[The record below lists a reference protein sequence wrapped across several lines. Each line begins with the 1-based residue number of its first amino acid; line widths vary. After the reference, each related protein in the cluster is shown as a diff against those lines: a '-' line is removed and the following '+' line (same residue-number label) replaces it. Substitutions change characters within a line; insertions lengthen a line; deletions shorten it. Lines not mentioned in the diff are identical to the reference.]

1 MSLLIGTV
9 KLRETATNAAVVAEV
24 YDGVDQGHLA
34 NWLTKW
40 KPIIEATRLR
50 LEQQGADMSALPQS
64 SHWEWDKK
72 AAHFQKLLAYRMFAV
87 VCNGD
92 TQGLMAVATDPRHV
106 TCLADDK
113 RRTGLGLAYVD
124 YLESAPWNRPEHV
137 TQPRFRGVGSIL
149 IATAI
154 QLSEDEGFKGRIGLH
169 SLPQSEDFY
178 RTNIGMADL
187 GPDNS
192 YANFPLRYFEMTE
205 IAARA
210 FIQGGKNET
219 ES

>member
-1 MSLLIGTV
+1 MSSLIGTV

-24 YDGVDQGHLA
+24 YDGVDQSHLA
-34 NWLTKW
+34 NWQTKW
-40 KPIIEATRLR
+40 KPIIEATRVRLR
-50 LEQQGADMSALPQS
+50 QQGLDPNALLQSA
-64 SHWEWDKK
+64 HWEWDKK
-72 AAHFQKLLAYRMFAV
+72 AAHFQQLLAYRMFAI

-92 TQGLMAVATDPRHV
+92 TQGLMAVATDPRHR
-106 TCLADDK
+106 TRLADDQG
-113 RRTGLGLAYVD
+113 RTGLGLAYVD

-137 TQPRFRGVGSIL
+137 AQPRFRGVGSIL

-154 QLSEDEGFKGRIGLH
+154 ELSADEGFKGRIGLH

-178 RTNIGMADL
+178 RTNICMTDL
-187 GPDNS
+187 GPDNN

-210 FIQGGKNET
+210 FIQGGKR
-219 ES
+219 

>member
-1 MSLLIGTV
+1 MSSLIGTV

-24 YDGVDQGHLA
+24 YDGVDQSHLA
-34 NWLTKW
+34 NWQTKW

-50 LEQQGADMSALPQS
+50 LEQQGAKNALPQS

-72 AAHFQKLLAYRMFAV
+72 AAHFQKLLAYRMFVV
-87 VCNGD
+87 VCQGD
-92 TQGLMAVATDPRHV
+92 TQGLMAVATDPRHRTRV
-106 TCLADDK
+106 ADDK
-113 RRTGLGLAYVD
+113 GRAGLGLAYVD

-137 TQPRFRGVGSIL
+137 PQPRFRGVGSVL
-149 IATAI
+149 IAAAV
-154 QLSEDEGFKGRIGLH
+154 QLSLDENFKGRVGLH

-187 GPDNS
+187 GPDNT

-210 FIQGGKNET
+210 FIQGGKK
-219 ES
+219 